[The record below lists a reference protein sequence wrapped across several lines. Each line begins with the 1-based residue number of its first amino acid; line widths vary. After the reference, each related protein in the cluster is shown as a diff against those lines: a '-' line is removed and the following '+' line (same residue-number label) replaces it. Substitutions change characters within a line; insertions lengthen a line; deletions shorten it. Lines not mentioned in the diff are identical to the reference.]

1 MDDNIVDVRE
11 TVMAVLAIILI
22 LAGFALVGTIDHD
35 EEVRHEQW
43 MAQLEEDGAWVLR

>member
-11 TVMAVLAIILI
+11 TVMAVLALILI
-22 LAGFALVGTIDHD
+22 LGAFALVGTLDHD

>member
-11 TVMAVLAIILI
+11 TIIGVLALI
-22 LAGFALVGTIDHD
+22 LVLAAFAFAGTIDHD

-43 MAQLEEDGAWVLR
+43 MTQLEEEGAWVLR